1 MCLTV
6 VRAVVV
12 IIAGS
17 SVALKYGRDVAVG
30 VSNLAS
36 EDVGVA
42 GEALVTRLLALLE
55 HSVPKGTIVS
65 SITKAWPTRVL
76 YQISHVQVEMGGWAN
91 LVVILIIISLE

>member
-6 VRAVVV
+6 VRA
-12 IIAGS
+12 IIIVATGS
-17 SVALKYGRDVAVG
+17 SIALKYGNVAVG

-55 HSVPKGTIVS
+55 HSVPKSTIVS

-76 YQISHVQVEMGGWAN
+76 NQISHVQVEVCGWAN
-91 LVVILIIISLE
+91 LVVILIIISLK